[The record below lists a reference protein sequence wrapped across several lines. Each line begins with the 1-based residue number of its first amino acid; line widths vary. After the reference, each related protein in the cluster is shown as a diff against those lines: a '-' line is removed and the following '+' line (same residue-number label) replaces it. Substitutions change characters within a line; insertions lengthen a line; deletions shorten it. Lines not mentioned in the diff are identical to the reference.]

1 MISISGNAMREW
13 HEFGVANTDC
23 FLTVNC
29 CGYQKLMTKNLERN
43 RDQGRVDYQ
52 LIYIVRGKAVFRF
65 GEEEI
70 EVGGGHMVF
79 YAPGEP
85 QNYCYYAEETTEVY
99 WIHFSG
105 HAVHDYLEQFG
116 LLGEPIHDIG
126 MMDEIVALYNK
137 IIYELN
143 TNKPLSGHVTT
154 AYLLELLAL
163 LGRKL
168 QHAEEHHKGR
178 QHADITMI
186 IGVMH
191 ERYSEQL
198 VIADLARQISLSPF
212 RFIHKFKA
220 VTGSTPL
227 KYVTDIRMN
236 EAKKLLSESSLH
248 VREVASIVG
257 YDNPLYFSR
266 IFRSTVGLP
275 PSEYKKQFQ

>member
-1 MISISGNAMREW
+1 MISISGNAMKEW

-29 CGYQKLMTKNLERN
+29 CGYQKLMTRNLERN
-43 RDQGRVDYQ
+43 REQGRADYQ

-65 GEEEI
+65 GNEEI
-70 EVGGGHMVF
+70 VAGGGHMVF
-79 YAPGEP
+79 YAPGQP
-85 QNYCYYAEETTEVY
+85 QNYCYYAENTTEVY
-99 WIHFSG
+99 WIHFTG

-116 LLGEPIHDIG
+116 LVGGSIYEIG
-126 MMDEIVALYNK
+126 SMDETVALYNK
-137 IIYELN
+137 IIFELN
-143 TNKPLSGHVTT
+143 MNKPFSGHVTT
-154 AYLLELLAL
+154 AYLLEMLAL

-168 QHAEEHHKGR
+168 QHGEEHHKAR

-198 VIADLARQISLSPF
+198 VIADLARQCSLSPF
-212 RFIHKFKA
+212 RFIHKFKD
-220 VTGSTPL
+220 VTGTTPL

-266 IFRSTVGLP
+266 VFRSTVGMP
-275 PSEYKKQFQ
+275 PSEFKKQFL